1 MNILIRAD
9 ASVDIGSGHVMRCL
23 ALAHGLRKARARVS
37 FVCRQAPGDLCDFIA
52 AEGYPVQRL
61 PAAEDGV
68 PNPDGETDAAQTI
81 GVMTDAAPLD
91 WLIVD
96 HYALDRRWESAMRS
110 HTKAIMTIDD
120 LANRVHDCDI
130 LLDQNYCKGMDTRY
144 DNLTPESCK
153 RLLGPR
159 FALLRPEFS
168 DTRPREPRDAP
179 VVRRIFVF
187 LSSADPFNVT
197 SRVLDALDTVASP
210 SVEVDIVAGAAS
222 PHVDALAVYCASRP
236 GRRLHVQTAHMA
248 ELLAAADIAIGG
260 GGATSWERAC
270 LGVPS
275 LVIGLADNQI
285 AIAEALASAGA
296 QFYLGRVEDMDDSNL
311 RAALAV
317 LLENRQLR
325 AALARTAFT
334 LTDGGGVGRVIC
346 HLLARQVSFRPA
358 TGDDSD
364 RLFAWRN
371 HPETRRHFFDSAPID
386 LSAHRRWFADT
397 LADDSRV
404 LLIGTVDGEEA
415 GVLRYDLSGD
425 EARISIYLDPARRGK
440 GIGTMLLVAG
450 RDWLQSHYPG
460 TQAIVAEALS
470 ANEASIRAFLA
481 AGYRESHRCFR
492 YDIVD
497 DRLTVPS

>member
-1 MNILIRAD
+1 MNVLIRAD

-23 ALAHGLRKARARVS
+23 ALANGLRKAGARVT
-37 FVCRQAPGDLCDFIA
+37 FACRQAPGDLCDFIA

-61 PAAEDGV
+61 VAGKDSGS
-68 PNPDGETDAAQTI
+68 NPDWGTDAARTI
-81 GVMTDAAPLD
+81 GMMGDAAPLD

-96 HYALDRRWESAMRS
+96 HYALDQRWESAVRS
-110 HTKAIMTIDD
+110 YTRAIMVIDD

-168 DTRPREPRDAP
+168 NARPREPRDAS
-179 VVRRIFVF
+179 VVRRILVF
-187 LSSADPFNVT
+187 LSSADSFNIT
-197 SRVLDALDTVASP
+197 SRVLGALDMVVSP
-210 SVEVDIVAGAAS
+210 SVEVDIVAGVAS
-222 PHVDALAVYCASRP
+222 PHVDALTAYCSNRP

-248 ELLAAADIAIGG
+248 ELLATADMAIGG

-275 LVIGLADNQI
+275 LVIGLADNQL

-296 QFYLGRVEDMDDSNL
+296 QLYLGRVEDMDDSSL

-334 LTDGGGVGRVIC
+334 LTDGSGVGRVIR

-371 HPETRRHFFDSAPID
+371 HPETRRHFFDPAPID
-386 LSAHRRWFADT
+386 PSAHRRWFADT
-397 LADDSRV
+397 LADDSRI
-404 LLIGTVDGEEA
+404 LLIGIVDGEEV

-425 EARISIYLDPARRGK
+425 EARISIYLDPARQGE
-440 GIGTMLLVAG
+440 GIGTTLLVAG
-450 RDWLQSHYPG
+450 RDWLQSYYPG
-460 TQAIVAEALS
+460 TRAIVAEVLPTNGAS
-470 ANEASIRAFLA
+470 ARAFLA

-497 DRLTVPS
+497 DCLTVPP